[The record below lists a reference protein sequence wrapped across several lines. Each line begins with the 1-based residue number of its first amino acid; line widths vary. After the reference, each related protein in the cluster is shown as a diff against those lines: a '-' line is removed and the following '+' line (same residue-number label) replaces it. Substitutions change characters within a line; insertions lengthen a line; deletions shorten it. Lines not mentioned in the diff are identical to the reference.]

1 MSDSRKIS
9 NLKSIKPVQTVL
21 KKLFLSDGIIDEEE
35 KQFLLTVAIVLLNQ
49 YQTDTSYKTA
59 FELAY
64 FIVLKYS
71 IIFQD
76 WQPLYDFALNYGFYP
91 ISNAIINNKGMLSNI
106 TTEALTVATE
116 SQFKNNNIVETK
128 EQNKSRKGLLSTN
141 EAYISYVAPTSFGKS
156 QVIIEHIR
164 QNIASYNK
172 FAIIVP
178 TKSLLMQTYK
188 NIKSSFANVR
198 VLIHDEMYSETDEKF
213 IAVFTQERALRLLE
227 KHRDIRFDV
236 LYIDE
241 AHKLLENSDR
251 SVLLTRLVRLAKYRN
266 NHIKI
271 IYLSPLIQNSNNI
284 SISGQSIEEHK
295 ISFNIKVPTLYE
307 YTNSGDVLIYNRFF
321 DEFYKI
327 EHLDASYLW
336 YIEANA
342 TDKNFIYL
350 YSPIKIERFSKKLFD
365 SVTDIPVSDDVVQ
378 VIDNLNKYVHE
389 DFYVSKY
396 LRKGIIYIH
405 GKIPDDIKD
414 YLEFKFNN
422 IKDIRYLVANNVILE
437 GVNLPFDS
445 LFIVDS
451 RGLDKNSLINLIGRV
466 NRLNMVFTRSIDSLS
481 KLLPSIHFVENNN
494 EFCTCSM
501 ANKIKMLQTSDFVDD
516 IENPLLDSFN
526 LEAEKNTEK
535 RQKYEEVIRNEDLVF
550 LETINDIQILKQN
563 MLKLSMNVIYT
574 ISDEMCSDILSRINH
589 YKEINGTLS
598 DKEGVFNLLYQI
610 FIEGLDG
617 AIRDEEFKRLTNNE
631 SREYYYKLIIKHR
644 KKSLKEQISL
654 TARYLYGLKRNSAN
668 SRLFIGS
675 SYGECDAF
683 GNSFTNK
690 NFYTDV
696 GTKSYSE
703 IVNLSI
709 VKIKLEED
717 FVSFKLNKFFQLM
730 LDYELISRELYN
742 DLVYGTN
749 NPLILMLSK
758 QGLSLNII
766 NKLIKDEQL
775 GNLSIDDFGNL
786 SYNEQFA
793 AYKETSDDFFRFE
806 LDKFLPK

>member
-9 NLKSIKPVQTVL
+9 NLKSIKPVRAVL
-21 KKLFLSDGIIDEEE
+21 KKLFLSDDTIDEEE

-49 YQTDTSYKTA
+49 YQADTSHKTA

-71 IIFQD
+71 IMFQD

-91 ISNAIINNKGMLSNI
+91 ISNAIINNKGMLPNI
-106 TTEALTVATE
+106 TTETLTVATE
-116 SQFKNNNIVETK
+116 SQFKHNDIVETK
-128 EQNKSRKGLLSTN
+128 EQNRSRRGVLATD
-141 EAYISYVAPTSFGKS
+141 EAYVSYVAPTSFGKS

-172 FAIIVP
+172 FAIVVP

-188 NIKSSFANVR
+188 NIKSGFTNVR
-198 VLIHDEMYSETDEKF
+198 VLIHDEMYSETDERF

-227 KHRDIRFDV
+227 KHQNIHFDV

-251 SVLLTRLVRLAKYRN
+251 SVLLTRLVRLAMYRN
-266 NHIKI
+266 NRIKI
-271 IYLSPLIQNSNNI
+271 IYLSPLIQNINNI
-284 SISGQSIEEHK
+284 SISGQSIEPHK
-295 ISFNIKVPTLYE
+295 ISINIKIPTIYE

-321 DEFYKI
+321 DEFYANA
-327 EHLDASYLW
+327 HLDVDYLR
-336 YIEANA
+336 YIETKS

-350 YSPIKIERFSKKLFD
+350 YTPIKIERFSKRLFE
-365 SVTDIPVSDDVVQ
+365 SITEIPVNDDVVQ

-414 YLEFKFNN
+414 YLEFKFNT
-422 IKDIRYLVANNVILE
+422 IKEIRYLVANNVILE

-445 LFIVDS
+445 LFIIDS

-466 NRLNMVFTRSIDSLS
+466 NRLNMVFTRSIDTLS
-481 KLLPSIHFVENNN
+481 KLLPAIHFVENN

-501 ANKIKMLQTSDFVDD
+501 ANKIKLLQTSDFVDEV
-516 IENPLLDSFN
+516 ENPLLDSFN
-526 LEAEKNTEK
+526 LEAEKNVEK
-535 RQKYEEVIRNEDLVF
+535 RHKCEETIRNENLVF
-550 LETINDIQILKQN
+550 LETASDVQVLKQN
-563 MLKLSMNVIYT
+563 MLKLSMNVIYSIT
-574 ISDEMCSDILSRINH
+574 DEVCADILSRING
-589 YKEINGTLS
+589 YKEQYGMLS
-598 DKEGVFNLLYQI
+598 DTKNVFNLLYQI
-610 FIEGLDG
+610 FIERLEET
-617 AIRDEEFKRLTNNE
+617 IKDEEFKRLINNA
-631 SREYYYKLIIKHR
+631 SREYYYKLIVKHR

-668 SRLFIGS
+668 PRLFIGS

-683 GNSFTNK
+683 GNPFTNK
-690 NFYTDV
+690 HFYIDV
-696 GTKSYSE
+696 GAKNYSE

-775 GNLSIDDFGNL
+775 GNLSIDNFGNL

-793 AYKETSDDFFRFE
+793 AYKETSDDFFKFE
-806 LDKFLPK
+806 LDKFLP

>member
-9 NLKSIKPVQTVL
+9 NLKSIEPVQTVL
-21 KKLFLSDGIIDEEE
+21 KKLFLSDVAIDEEE
-35 KQFLLTVAIVLLNQ
+35 KQFLLTIAIVLLNQ

-71 IIFQD
+71 IMFQD
-76 WQPLYDFALNYGFYP
+76 WQPLYDFSINYGFYP
-91 ISNAIINNKGMLSNI
+91 ISNAIINNGMLSDI
-106 TTEALTVATE
+106 MTETLTVATE
-116 SQFKNNNIVETK
+116 TQFKNNNIIETK
-128 EQNKSRKGLLSTN
+128 EQNKSRKGLLATN

-188 NIKSSFANVR
+188 NIKSSFTNVR

-227 KHRDIRFDV
+227 KHQNTHFDI

-251 SVLLTRLVRLAKYRN
+251 SVLLTRLVRLSRSRN

-295 ISFNIKVPTLYE
+295 ISFNIKIPTLYE

-321 DEFYKI
+321 DEFYAI
-327 EHLDASYLW
+327 THLDIDYLW
-336 YIEANA
+336 YIETKS

-350 YSPIKIERFSKKLFD
+350 YTPIKIERFSKRLFE
-365 SVTDIPVSDDVVQ
+365 SITEIPVSDDVVQ

-414 YLEFKFNN
+414 YLEFKFNT
-422 IKDIRYLVANNVILE
+422 IKGIRYLVANNVILE

-445 LFIVDS
+445 LFIIDS

-466 NRLNMVFTRSIDSLS
+466 NRLNMVFTNSIDSLS
-481 KLLPSIHFVENNN
+481 KLLPTIHFVENN

-501 ANKIKMLQTSDFVDD
+501 ENKIKMLQTSDFVDEV
-516 IENPLLDSFN
+516 ENPLLDSFD
-526 LEAEKNTEK
+526 LDTEKNVEK
-535 RQKYEEVIRNEDLVF
+535 RQKCEEVIRNEDLVF
-550 LETINDIQILKQN
+550 LETASDVQVLKQN
-563 MLKLSMNVIYT
+563 MLKLSMNVIYS
-574 ISDEMCSDILSRINH
+574 ISDEMCADILSRINS
-589 YKEINGTLS
+589 YKDQYGMLS
-598 DKEGVFNLLYQI
+598 DTENVFNLLYQI
-610 FIEGLDG
+610 FIERLEET
-617 AIRDEEFKRLTNNE
+617 IKDEEFKRLINNA
-631 SREYYYKLIIKHR
+631 SREYYYKLIVKHR

-654 TARYLYGLKRNSAN
+654 TARYLYGLKRNSTN
-668 SRLFIGS
+668 PRLFIGS

-683 GNSFTNK
+683 GNPFTNK
-690 NFYTDV
+690 HFYIDV
-696 GTKSYSE
+696 RAKNYSE

-793 AYKETSDDFFRFE
+793 TYKENSDDFFRFE
-806 LDKFLPK
+806 LDKFLP